1 MYQESVV
8 QNHLVEN
15 KNTKMYPEK
24 KERKKKDALKKKKT
38 KDKKHIF
45 FFSFRTRH
53 MASKESQS
61 RWYSRKK
68 GNNASG
74 SSQVHYLSLLR

>member
-24 KERKKKDALKKKKT
+24 KERKKKDALKKKKL
-38 KDKKHIF
+38 KIKNIF
-45 FFSFRTRH
+45 FFSLLERDIWL
-53 MASKESQS
+53 A
-61 RWYSRKK
+61 RKANRDGIQEK
-68 GNNASG
+68 RETMRLDQAKSIT
-74 SSQVHYLSLLR
+74 YPF